1 MKKLIFSGVLIVSSI
16 ICSAKTPENK
26 ELLHRYI
33 LEDKSSSDAV
43 SVVDTA
49 LVYTGQITPRDLT
62 GSDENQCTSLFN
74 TLNDELAK
82 AGSGLAQIV
91 RLNCYY
97 TKDFKLSAFQT
108 EMKNRLSHSLP
119 AVSYILTDNSG
130 SKARVMCEAVSVS
143 EKNVSEVVRVDDNV
157 SILPKGSK
165 VFISGQAEKA
175 TDPITSVHA
184 TMTGLMNSL
193 KHLGLSSKD
202 CVQIKAFI
210 KPGLDKADMNLEIS
224 SFFEGVPPPIVMIPW
239 IGDYNAEIEM
249 VAAASKPTQEVDS
262 VTYGYFPW
270 LHKSPRYSS
279 FVRVK
284 ADTPLIFIGEI
295 ESDSAVSSSEQLS
308 RVFERLGTILFKSGS
323 SYRNLVKATY
333 YMGDSKLRTGLG
345 DIRGVYFDPAR
356 APAASAIGVQAF
368 ERAGIAFG
376 LDIVAVPASL

>member
-1 MKKLIFSGVLIVSSI
+1 
-16 ICSAKTPENK
+16 
-26 ELLHRYI
+26 
-33 LEDKSSSDAV
+33 
-43 SVVDTA
+43 
-49 LVYTGQITPRDLT
+49 
-62 GSDENQCTSLFN
+62 
-74 TLNDELAK
+74 
-82 AGSGLAQIV
+82 
-91 RLNCYY
+91 
-97 TKDFKLSAFQT
+97 
-108 EMKNRLSHSLP
+108 
-119 AVSYILTDNSG
+119 
-130 SKARVMCEAVSVS
+130 
-143 EKNVSEVVRVDDNV
+143 
-157 SILPKGSK
+157 
-165 VFISGQAEKA
+165 
-175 TDPITSVHA
+175 
-184 TMTGLMNSL
+184 
-193 KHLGLSSKD
+193 
-202 CVQIKAFI
+202 
-210 KPGLDKADMNLEIS
+210 
-224 SFFEGVPPPIVMIPW
+224 MIPW